1 MALATGTYEIHLPQ
15 FEGPFDL
22 LLFFIERDELDI
34 YDIPIASITNDF
46 LAYISEMQA
55 LDVDLASEFIL
66 VASTLMRIK
75 AKMLLPRKELDEE
88 GNEIDPRE
96 DLVAALLEYK
106 RYKGVVGTLQ
116 QWEAERHM
124 THPRPVQKS
133 ELKKIADAFE
143 TDTDLSDLTLYKL
156 MRTFQRVLERIESRK
171 EALAHQIVPYPYTV
185 DDCKTDLLGRL
196 EKTPRLDFE
205 AAFGS
210 VKERVEAV
218 FLFLAMLDLAQYGFL
233 RIQIGLGFNNFWLE
247 SVPEAEREQREVAA
261 EPAGGEA
268 AEEVEDT
275 TA

>member
-1 MALATGTYEIHLPQ
+1 MAVATGTYEIHLPQ

-34 YDIPIASITNDF
+34 YDIPIADITKEF
-46 LAYISEMQA
+46 LTYISEMQA

-96 DLVAALLEYK
+96 DLVQALLEYK
-106 RYKGVVGTLQ
+106 RYKEVVGTLQ

-143 TDTDLSDLTLYKL
+143 TDTDLSNLTLYKL
-156 MRTFQRVLERIESRK
+156 MRTFQNVLDRIESRK

-185 DDCKTDLLGRL
+185 DHCKDDLLGRL

-218 FLFLAMLDLAQYGFL
+218 FLFSGHARPGPVRLPAHPNRFGLQQLLVGVHPRSRARAAPVGF
-233 RIQIGLGFNNFWLE
+233 G
-247 SVPEAEREQREVAA
+247 
-261 EPAGGEA
+261 AGSGHGKGKR
-268 AEEVEDT
+268 
-275 TA
+275 